1 MRITRP
7 TLKTLRRLPRDSFAD
22 PVMYDRVRKLETADS
37 STFAELLE
45 SISFLHLSHPLLSDA
60 DSFFSHGLR
69 PDKHRGS
76 SIEGKTVYEVR
87 DRGGAAWR
95 GAVIFIAPVPWLIY
109 AATHDHFHSE
119 TQEFLKKSKGS
130 ALPQKLDLV
139 IHAMDEK
146 RKKLAA
152 ERQESLRAFLS
163 ILDQAVKAPGSTVT
177 DIVTVRGDKASIS
190 LNISP
195 ANDPDISLDTAH
207 QTYCDTS
214 ISLRVKVSN
223 QKALQ
228 DIRRYWVNPLQ
239 PDTSLVE
246 SVYAQGDPDSLVF
259 ELFVS
264 YSHLAQL
271 LTNNQS
277 SKIRLSDIEPTQ
289 QVVAHYTS
297 KVKLTESIVMGKA
310 VQSLCGVF
318 FVPTRDGESGALPI
332 CQECELKEPIAQRVI
347 DLLLAN
353 LEP

>member
-45 SISFLHLSHPLLSDA
+45 NISFLHLSHPLLSDA

-95 GAVIFIAPVPWLIY
+95 GAVIFLAPVPWLIY

-152 ERQESLRAFLS
+152 ERQKSLRAFLS
-163 ILDQAVKAPGSTVT
+163 ILDQAVKTPGPHSH
-177 DIVTVRGDKASIS
+177 RHRNCS
-190 LNISP
+190 
-195 ANDPDISLDTAH
+195 
-207 QTYCDTS
+207 
-214 ISLRVKVSN
+214 
-223 QKALQ
+223 
-228 DIRRYWVNPLQ
+228 RR
-239 PDTSLVE
+239 
-246 SVYAQGDPDSLVF
+246 QGK
-259 ELFVS
+259 
-264 YSHLAQL
+264 HLA
-271 LTNNQS
+271 
-277 SKIRLSDIEPTQ
+277 
-289 QVVAHYTS
+289 
-297 KVKLTESIVMGKA
+297 
-310 VQSLCGVF
+310 
-318 FVPTRDGESGALPI
+318 
-332 CQECELKEPIAQRVI
+332 
-347 DLLLAN
+347 
-353 LEP
+353 